1 MKSTSNKY
9 YIISERICLY
19 GRPEAVQMRS
29 ISSIWPLIYKKGCEI
44 MDITTI
50 TQFIGTLGFP
60 IAACC
65 VLFWYLQKESE
76 NHKQEMNN
84 MKDAIDANTSIITE
98 LKILIQQIAGK
109 IRND

>member
-1 MKSTSNKY
+1 
-9 YIISERICLY
+9 
-19 GRPEAVQMRS
+19 
-29 ISSIWPLIYKKGCEI
+29 
-44 MDITTI
+44 MDINTI

-84 MKDAIDANTSIITE
+84 MRDAINANTSIIAE
-98 LKILIQQIAGK
+98 LKALIQQIAGK
-109 IRND
+109 LHD

>member
-1 MKSTSNKY
+1 
-9 YIISERICLY
+9 
-19 GRPEAVQMRS
+19 
-29 ISSIWPLIYKKGCEI
+29 
-44 MDITTI
+44 MDINTI

-84 MKDAIDANTSIITE
+84 MRDAINANTSIIAE
-98 LKILIQQIAGK
+98 LKSLIQQIAGK
-109 IRND
+109 LHD

>member
-1 MKSTSNKY
+1 
-9 YIISERICLY
+9 
-19 GRPEAVQMRS
+19 
-29 ISSIWPLIYKKGCEI
+29 
-44 MDITTI
+44 MDINTI

-84 MKDAIDANTSIITE
+84 MRDAINANTSIITE
-98 LKILIQQIAGK
+98 LKSLIQQIVGK
-109 IRND
+109 LHD

>member
-1 MKSTSNKY
+1 
-9 YIISERICLY
+9 
-19 GRPEAVQMRS
+19 
-29 ISSIWPLIYKKGCEI
+29 
-44 MDITTI
+44 MDINTI

-84 MKDAIDANTSIITE
+84 MRDAINANTSIIAE
-98 LKILIQQIAGK
+98 LKSLIQQIVGK
-109 IRND
+109 LHD

>member
-1 MKSTSNKY
+1 
-9 YIISERICLY
+9 
-19 GRPEAVQMRS
+19 MRGM
-29 ISSIWPLIYKKGCEI
+29 SSRMPLIIDIKEDRD
-44 MDITTI
+44 MDINTI

-84 MKDAIDANTSIITE
+84 MRDAINANTSIITE
-98 LKILIQQIAGK
+98 LKSLIQQIVGK
-109 IRND
+109 LHD

>member
-1 MKSTSNKY
+1 MEGSD
-9 YIISERICLY
+9 
-19 GRPEAVQMRS
+19 
-29 ISSIWPLIYKKGCEI
+29 I
-44 MDITTI
+44 MDISTI

-84 MKDAIDANTSIITE
+84 MKEAIDANTSIITE
-98 LKILIQQIAGK
+98 LKILIQQIAAK
-109 IRND
+109 LYKND